1 MRALILSLLI
11 STSAFADSF
20 QIDPIDVTKV
30 YDGDTFTVNLPN
42 VPAVFGN
49 EISVRIKGIDSP
61 EIRTTCAYEK
71 EAALLSRSYLTRML
85 ESGQTIYLTNVER
98 DKYFRLLA
106 DVSVDGADVATVM
119 ISSGHA
125 IEYNGGTKSEFCR

>member
-61 EIRTTCAYEK
+61 EIRTTCTYEK
-71 EAALLSRSYLTRML
+71 EAALLSRGYLTRML